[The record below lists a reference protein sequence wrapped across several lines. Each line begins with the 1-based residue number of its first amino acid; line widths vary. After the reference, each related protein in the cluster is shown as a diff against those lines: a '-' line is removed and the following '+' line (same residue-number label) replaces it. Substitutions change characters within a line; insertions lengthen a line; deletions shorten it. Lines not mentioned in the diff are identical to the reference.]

1 MSAAGDVVLVDPD
14 TGTTV
19 RTVIPHDANGP
30 AISVAWDPVHRIVYF
45 GRGGTCA
52 SVWRHTL
59 GEEAVHLLGT
69 GHHPVLSPDGTRLA
83 VANGCTPGRSQSD
96 GITVRAAG
104 TGAPML
110 RLPIVVP
117 TAGKAA
123 MPWYV
128 GDIDWRPDGGALVVT
143 IGWEGSDAQH
153 LVDLHR
159 PPASVAAGKVVAVKP
174 APPETTYAEVEFVG
188 PRLVVAGSCCV
199 GAAGTPS
206 ARLFVR
212 DGTAGA
218 LTPIATGPAYSLTA
232 DPGGRLRYL
241 GGDPAVGPAAL
252 WAMDAIGQAARQIG
266 GEFRALSW

>member
-1 MSAAGDVVLVDPD
+1 MSGGRAVLLVLVLVAACSTGGRAKPAQPTPPAVSATPPPATPTSGLPTSGLPTSGVPTSNVSTSNVPTSAAASSTPAVIDYSHLLGAVSAAGDVVLVDPD

-117 TAGKAA
+117 TAG
-123 MPWYV
+123 
-128 GDIDWRPDGGALVVT
+128 
-143 IGWEGSDAQH
+143 
-153 LVDLHR
+153 
-159 PPASVAAGKVVAVKP
+159 
-174 APPETTYAEVEFVG
+174 
-188 PRLVVAGSCCV
+188 
-199 GAAGTPS
+199 
-206 ARLFVR
+206 
-212 DGTAGA
+212 
-218 LTPIATGPAYSLTA
+218 
-232 DPGGRLRYL
+232 
-241 GGDPAVGPAAL
+241 
-252 WAMDAIGQAARQIG
+252 
-266 GEFRALSW
+266 